1 MILKSFKLFLGLLIL
16 FSFISKVNSEEK
28 IDIWKNKERKKV
40 LNSEN
45 SNTET
50 ELNKKISNSNQV
62 LKKSDAIELSNYL
75 TFYLISGK

>member
-16 FSFISKVNSEEK
+16 FSFISKVNGEEK
-28 IDIWKNKERKKV
+28 IDIWKNKERKKE

-62 LKKSDAIELSNYL
+62 LKKVTLLKLKI
-75 TFYLISGK
+75 I